1 MVKRVKFYVAYIL
14 LQFLKNE
21 TWVRG
26 REVIFGGD
34 KFMVLM
40 IVMIVSQVHAYLQT
54 QVVHNLNIYSFFY
67 VNRISIK
74 WFKNNR

>member
-14 LQFLKNE
+14 LQFLKTE

-54 QVVHNLNIYSFFY
+54 QVVYNLNIYSFFY